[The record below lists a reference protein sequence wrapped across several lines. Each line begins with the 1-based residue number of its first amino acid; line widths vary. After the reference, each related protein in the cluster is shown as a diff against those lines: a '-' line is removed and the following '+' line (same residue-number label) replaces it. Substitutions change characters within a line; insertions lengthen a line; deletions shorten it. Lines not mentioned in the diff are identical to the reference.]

1 MIKALTVIGARPQF
15 IKAAAI
21 SRAIRTHFAGSIIEV
36 LVHTGQH
43 YDKEMSAVFF
53 EQLGIPKEDYNLQ
66 VGSGSHGVQTAKI
79 IIGLE
84 EILTKEK
91 PDLVILYGDTNSTLA
106 GAVAASK
113 CCIPIVHIEAG
124 MRSFTKNMP
133 EEINRIMCDHVST
146 LLFSPTLTGVRNL
159 YNEGFPENNKGP
171 WNVDNPKVYHCGD
184 IMYDNSIYFR
194 DVALKESKVLDA
206 TGVTPGS
213 YSLVT
218 VHRQNNTDDVG
229 RLKNIFEALTGLA
242 EQAQTQ
248 FVVPLHPR
256 TAKVLE
262 TVGGGYGNKPGIRII
277 SPVSYLDM
285 VMLEAEAEM
294 VVTDSGGVQKE
305 AYYFHKPC
313 IILQEE
319 TAWVELVESQCAILA
334 DADPKR
340 IEDAFHHFRSVK
352 SQLLF
357 KPIFGDGAAAE
368 FTVNEMVKCFTKV

>member
-1 MIKALTVIGARPQF
+1 MKALTVIGARPQF

-21 SRAIRTHFAGSIIEV
+21 SRAIRNHFAGRIKEI

-66 VGSGSHGVQTAKI
+66 TGSGSHGVQTAKI

-84 EILTKEK
+84 EIIVKEQ

-106 GAVAASK
+106 GAVTASK
-113 CCIPIVHIEAG
+113 CCVPIVHIEAG

-159 YNEGFPENNKGP
+159 YREGFPENNKGP
-171 WNVDNPKVYHCGD
+171 WNIDNPKVFHCGD

-194 DVALKESKVLDA
+194 DIALKESKVLHV
-206 TGVTPGS
+206 TGVTPGN

-218 VHRQNNTDDVG
+218 VHRQNNTDDRG
-229 RLKNIFEALTGLA
+229 RLKNIFEALAAIALR
-242 EQAQTQ
+242 EQTQ

-262 TVGGGYGNKPGIRII
+262 TSGGGFQNKPGIKII

-285 VMLEAEAEM
+285 IMLESEAEM
-294 VVTDSGGVQKE
+294 VITDSGGVQKE

-319 TAWVELVESQCAILA
+319 TAWVELIESQCAMLV
-334 DADPKR
+334 DADPQR
-340 IEDAFHHFRSVK
+340 IEDAFHHFRNVK
-352 SQLLF
+352 NQLLF
-357 KPIFGDGAAAE
+357 KPLFGDGAAAE
-368 FTVNEMVKCFTKV
+368 FTVGEIVKCFSKV